1 MDTRLIDTIAKAC
14 IPVLD
19 AAEIKQC
26 DQHTINS
33 EPISGTDLM
42 ERASRAVFNRI
53 TSLFPH
59 KKLHFICGPGNNGG
73 DGLCMA
79 AMARASHN
87 VRISL
92 CLFGKK
98 QSTENEIYA
107 HLVSDIFKGT
117 LNEISNAEALQIQ
130 ADELVVDCL
139 FGTGLSAEI
148 TGEFANIIEKIN
160 ASENTIV
167 SVDVPSGLFTEN
179 TQGNATRVFS
189 HKTIAIQCPKKSF
202 FFAENKIDFD
212 VVNAGIKLSPNTQ
225 FYLSPEDPW
234 CSKINALIPEKDKFS
249 YKGNY
254 GHALLVGGNN
264 GMHGAIA
271 LAAEQCLKEGAGLTT
286 VLAPAGSKLYLAHL
300 PKAMHLAKP
309 FNTETLHDLELD
321 KYTVLAAGP
330 GMGNTPKTA
339 DFLQGLLK
347 KWNKPCVLDADAL
360 NILALHPQMWEWVE
374 PGSVL
379 TPHPGEFKRLFG
391 PFQNGLEMQKIASE
405 FAQKKQIYI
414 LAKNTYSTLFTPE
427 GHMYHNGSGGPWLAQ
442 GGSGDQLTGKIT
454 GLWART
460 QNPHLAALCGCY
472 RAGCRE

>member
-1 MDTRLIDTIAKAC
+1 MDTRLTDTIANAC

-26 DQHTINS
+26 DQHTINT

-42 ERASRAVFNRI
+42 ERASRAVFNRLI
-53 TSLFPH
+53 ELFPH

-79 AMARASHN
+79 LMALSSHS
-87 VRISL
+87 VKVSL
-92 CLFGKK
+92 CIFDKK
-98 QSTENEIYA
+98 QSNENAFYSRILSGFSPHILSTITREED
-107 HLVSDIFKGT
+107 LNFGT
-117 LNEISNAEALQIQ
+117 
-130 ADELVVDCL
+130 DELLIDCI
-139 FGTGLSAEI
+139 FGTGINTEI
-148 TGEFANIIEKIN
+148 SGKFIKIIEKIN
-160 ASENTIV
+160 ASDNTIV

-179 TQGNATRVFS
+179 PQGNATRVFS

-202 FFAENKIDFD
+202 FFAENKIDFQL
-212 VVNAGIKLSPNTQ
+212 VNAGIKLHQSTQ
-225 FYLSPEDPW
+225 FYLSAEEPW
-234 CSKINALIPEKDKFS
+234 RCKINALIPEKDKFG

-286 VLAPAGSKLYLAHL
+286 VLAPAGSKLYLAQL
-300 PKAMHLAKP
+300 PKVMHLAKP
-309 FNTETLHDLELD
+309 FNTETLHDLELE

-330 GMGNTPKTA
+330 GMGNTPKAA
-339 DFLQGLLK
+339 DFLQGLLE

-360 NILALHPQMWEWVE
+360 NILAQYPHMWEWVK

-379 TPHPGEFKRLFG
+379 TPHVGEFKRLFG
-391 PFQNGLEMQKIASE
+391 TFQNGLEMQKIATE
-405 FAQKKQIYI
+405 TAQQKQIYI

-427 GHMYHNGSGGPWLAQ
+427 GYMYHNGSGGPWLAQ

-472 RAGCRE
+472 SAGF